1 MMQISS
7 QKGFTL
13 IEVLIAVLVLGIGL
27 LGLAALQTA
36 GIRSNQNAYLR
47 SQATI
52 MAYDMI
58 DRMRANYEG
67 SFNVAYDDSVD
78 NLFISCAKCSPQ
90 QIAQNDLYEWRLML
104 SQTLPGGNGVV
115 CIDSSPN
122 DGDSPPGD
130 PGCDPSPATVTSSD
144 VYAVKIWWDERV
156 GEGETA
162 QKLFVVSAQPVIP

>member
-67 SFNVAYDDSVD
+67 SFNVAYDNSVD
-78 NLFISCAKCSPQ
+78 NSFISCPKCSPQ
-90 QIAQNDLYEWRLML
+90 QIAQNDLYEWRQML
-104 SQTLPGGNGVV
+104 KTLPNGEGVV
-115 CIDSSPN
+115 CIDNSPS
-122 DGDSPPGD
+122 DDDTPGD
-130 PGCDPSPATVTSSD
+130 PGCDASPATVTSSV

-156 GEGETA
+156 NEGEKV